1 MKKKVFITGANGSL
15 GLALTKKFNDE
26 NYDLFLNLRKVDH
39 NIKKFIKFRNSKIE
53 IVKGDLTKN
62 KTLKIISEKIKK
74 NNVELLINNA
84 GLYLNKEFDKIKYKE
99 IEEVFNLNFFSN
111 LFLFKEILQKKVK
124 KLTIV
129 NINSIAGYQGSANE
143 TIYSASKHAMKGF
156 YESLE
161 KEPKL
166 NKFNFINFYPGAFQS
181 KITKHR
187 IDYNKLIQPSELAE
201 TIYNSVINYDSL
213 KINNIFIKRKIY

>member
-84 GLYLNKEFDKIKYKE
+84 GLYLNKEFDI
-99 IEEVFNLNFFSN
+99 
-111 LFLFKEILQKKVK
+111 
-124 KLTIV
+124 KLT
-129 NINSIAGYQGSANE
+129 SHQR
-143 TIYSASKHAMKGF
+143 
-156 YESLE
+156 E
-161 KEPKL
+161 KEVERSRQVKARKNDLREKFIRKL
-166 NKFNFINFYPGAFQS
+166 YHIIMVES
-181 KITKHR
+181 
-187 IDYNKLIQPSELAE
+187 
-201 TIYNSVINYDSL
+201 
-213 KINNIFIKRKIY
+213 RKIEKKGKTRF